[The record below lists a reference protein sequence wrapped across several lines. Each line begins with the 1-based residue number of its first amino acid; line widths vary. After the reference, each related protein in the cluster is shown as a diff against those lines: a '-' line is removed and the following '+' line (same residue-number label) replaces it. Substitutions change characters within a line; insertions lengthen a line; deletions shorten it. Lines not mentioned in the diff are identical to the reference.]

1 MLKTPKKESR
11 KVVASIKNN
20 LTKSE
25 MSRLDDEWVSDQT
38 PILTLQDVLATKTAV
53 TEGDQRK

>member
-38 PILTLQDVLATKTAV
+38 PLLTLQDVLATKTAV

>member
-38 PILTLQDVLATKTAV
+38 PLLTLQDVLATKMAV

>member
-25 MSRLDDEWVSDQT
+25 MSRLDDEWVSNQT
-38 PILTLQDVLATKTAV
+38 PLLTLQDVLATKTAV